1 MYKLRKSL
9 LIALASVVATSG
21 LAGCADASGDGSES
35 PDEVVEAEVPVEPT
49 DAEDSTELIGD
60 AEVDQSQ
67 ENAQGSEGGDA
78 ENLKTELPPEFV
90 VSLTDHCEDMQ
101 ALSNKR
107 LNRVPDLATGASDLL
122 GDIARFPD
130 LEGLVEPVSEFIEYA
145 SWVEEVRK
153 VETAL
158 YAVDLQDNKGVEF
171 VESLNQAAE
180 WDLQRG
186 DDLRVSSFETARS
199 DGSELVPARPQSSSS
214 IETLYVVGCAQ
225 IPFG

>member
-1 MYKLRKSL
+1 M
-9 LIALASVVATSG
+9 AAFV
-21 LAGCADASGDGSES
+21 LAGCADANGDAAQD
-35 PDEVVEAEVPVEPT
+35 PDQAVEAEVPAAPT
-49 DAEDSTELIGD
+49 EAEDSNEATEGPD
-60 AEVDQSQ
+60 GDQSQ
-67 ENAQGSEGGDA
+67 VNEQDSENGDSESL
-78 ENLKTELPPEFV
+78 EPEFPPELL

-101 ALSNKR
+101 TLSNKR
-107 LNRVPDLATGASDLL
+107 LNRVPDLASGASDLL
-122 GDIARFPD
+122 GDIARFPE

-199 DGSELVPARPQSSSS
+199 DGSDLVPARPQSSSS

-225 IPFG
+225 IPLA